1 MPAEHLLLYIDPG
14 TGSMLFAVLI
24 GVFGAVGYIIRM
36 AWVKLRFK
44 ITAGKKE
51 EIKSDKIP
59 YVIFADD
66 KRYWNTFE
74 PICREFNDRGIDV

>member
-1 MPAEHLLLYIDPG
+1 MSTDNLLLYIDPG

-36 AWVKLRFK
+36 AWVKIRFK
-44 ITAGKKE
+44 LTSGKKE
-51 EIKSDKIP
+51 EIKSDINP

-66 KRYWNTFE
+66 KR
-74 PICREFNDRGIDV
+74 